1 MPSQRGIYCRMRS
14 AWFRRSPYGS
24 VRPIRRCIIP
34 GSQGS
39 VWHYLRII
47 LRWSANGIWS
57 IFFTRGDS
65 MWLQSSLRSTDSG
78 ERPIPENTWEVPS
91 MRRRV
96 FRSGRSATGTRGGLP
111 TRRCTRSR
119 WREQVGC
126 GRVIPKLYRAIGC
139 LRRFRAGSHWPGA
152 AQSQQNAHRRTDSR
166 RTIRGG
172 GGNMCAGWLSR
183 DMLRRR
189 SATGGGRISGCPV
202 FKESHLFYTKSDLY
216 SVLFVNKVC
225 EYAGIARKAEE
236 MLFFYPIFQA
246 DSK

>member
-1 MPSQRGIYCRMRS
+1 MSSQRGIYCRMRS
-14 AWFRRSPYGS
+14 ARFRRSPYGS

-34 GSQGS
+34 GLQGS
-39 VWHYLRII
+39 VWPCLRII
-47 LRWSANGIWS
+47 LRGSANGIWS

-78 ERPIPENTWEVPS
+78 ERPIPESTWEVPS
-91 MRRRV
+91 MRRQV

-139 LRRFRAGSHWPGA
+139 LRRFRAGSHWSGS
-152 AQSQQNAHRRTDSR
+152 AQSQRNAHRRTDSR

-172 GGNMCAGWLSR
+172 VEYVCRIIVEGYAADEIRSR
-183 DMLRRR
+183 WREDIGLFRIQRKPSLLYEERPLFR
-189 SATGGGRISGCPV
+189 SIR
-202 FKESHLFYTKSDLY
+202 E
-216 SVLFVNKVC
+216 
-225 EYAGIARKAEE
+225 
-236 MLFFYPIFQA
+236 
-246 DSK
+246 

>member
-1 MPSQRGIYCRMRS
+1 MTDI
-14 AWFRRSPYGS
+14 FRFIRFFVS
-24 VRPIRRCIIP
+24 VASGQAADAVAARNLLSDAISLVPKE
-34 GSQGS
+34 S
-39 VWHYLRII
+39 VWVGTTDTAMYYPRLAGKRVA
-47 LRWSANGIWS
+47 LLANHTSMIGERHLVDVLHARGFDVTA
-57 IFFTRGDS
+57 IFAPEHGF
-65 MWLQSSLRSTDSG
+65 RSTDSG

-139 LRRFRAGSHWPGA
+139 LRRFRAGSHWSGS

-172 GGNMCAGWLSR
+172 GGNMCAG
-183 DMLRRR
+183 
-189 SATGGGRISGCPV
+189 
-202 FKESHLFYTKSDLY
+202 
-216 SVLFVNKVC
+216 
-225 EYAGIARKAEE
+225 
-236 MLFFYPIFQA
+236 
-246 DSK
+246 

>member
-1 MPSQRGIYCRMRS
+1 
-14 AWFRRSPYGS
+14 
-24 VRPIRRCIIP
+24 
-34 GSQGS
+34 
-39 VWHYLRII
+39 
-47 LRWSANGIWS
+47 
-57 IFFTRGDS
+57 
-65 MWLQSSLRSTDSG
+65 
-78 ERPIPENTWEVPS
+78 

-152 AQSQQNAHRRTDSR
+152 PNLNGMLIDGPILEERYEA
-166 RTIRGG
+166 GW
-172 GGNMCAGWLSR
+172 NMCAGWLSR

-236 MLFFYPIFQA
+236 MLFFLSDFSGRFEINFYICNDA
-246 DSK
+246 L

>member
-1 MPSQRGIYCRMRS
+1 MTDILGLSVFRICRFRTGGRCRRS
-14 AWFRRSPYGS
+14 AEFTVG
-24 VRPIRRCIIP
+24 CDQP
-34 GSQGS
+34 GSEGVRTGRYDRYGDVLS
-39 VWHYLRII
+39 PARRGACDTTCESYFDDR
-47 LRWSANGIWS
+47 RTAFDRYSSREGI
-57 IFFTRGDS
+57 RCDCN
-65 MWLQSSLRSTDSG
+65 LRSGARDSG

-139 LRRFRAGSHWPGA
+139 LRRFRAGSHWSGS

-172 GGNMCAGWLSR
+172 GGICVPDDCRGICCGGDPQPVAGGYRVVPYSKKAISFI
-183 DMLRRR
+183 RR
-189 SATGGGRISGCPV
+189 ATFIP
-202 FKESHLFYTKSDLY
+202 FYS
-216 SVLFVNKVC
+216 
-225 EYAGIARKAEE
+225 
-236 MLFFYPIFQA
+236 
-246 DSK
+246 